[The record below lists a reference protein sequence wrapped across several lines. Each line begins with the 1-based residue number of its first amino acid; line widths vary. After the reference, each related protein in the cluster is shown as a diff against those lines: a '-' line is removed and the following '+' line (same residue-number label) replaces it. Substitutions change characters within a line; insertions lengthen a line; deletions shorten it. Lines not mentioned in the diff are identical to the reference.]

1 MSTWRRC
8 VKASL
13 HTDLALCSRLLP
25 DITELLLTSA
35 GELVY
40 FQTHLYFISWEKS
53 PHSSLTPT
61 LIPALDAFP
70 HPSAPRWILVSWH
83 QMMWSW
89 HITGFFWLYVS
100 QSLRQT
106 VWVHV
111 PKDCFLCSVFL
122 FLCRLNSDW
131 SWPPAP
137 AAPVGPSEPTGSD
150 SLQSAEFLQ
159 TWCID
164 EVLFVIIII
173 SQFRS
178 PCSDPLY
185 IWVFTSLHLCLWTTE
200 PVNHD
205 TITCYQ
211 WTCLPVEGSKQVFS
225 SSPNSKE

>member
-1 MSTWRRC
+1 M
-8 VKASL
+8 KASL
-13 HTDLALCSRLLP
+13 HTDLSLCSRLLP

-53 PHSSLTPT
+53 PHSLLTPT
-61 LIPALDAFP
+61 LIPALDVFP

-137 AAPVGPSEPTGSD
+137 AAPVGPSEPTGSE

-164 EVLFVIIII
+164 EVLFVITRI
-173 SQFRS
+173 RS
-178 PCSDPLY
+178 FPSSGAHVVIRSIYECSRRWACQSWYYHLLS
-185 IWVFTSLHLCLWTTE
+185 VNLFTCGR
-200 PVNHD
+200 
-205 TITCYQ
+205 IQTCSAHK
-211 WTCLPVEGSKQVFS
+211 LLSKHV
-225 SSPNSKE
+225 